1 MLTHS
6 ARRRALALL
15 AAGTGVFCQGTAYA
29 APVGPALS
37 RPAILSQR
45 AAQSVLLGIAQAG
58 QRLVAVGERGIVLL
72 SDDNAATWRQV
83 AAPVS
88 VTLTAVRFA
97 DSKHGYATGHGGAV
111 LATTDGGETWVRVL
125 DGNQA
130 ARIALEAAQASG
142 NVQAQR
148 EAQRLLNDGPDK
160 PLLDLLVTGPQRVVA
175 IGAYGLAYA
184 TTDGGKSWRSW
195 SQRLDNPR
203 GLHLYAI
210 RRHGEN
216 ILVCGEQGLVR
227 LSRDDGLTFTALKTP
242 YNGSFFTAELPG
254 ADDIMLA
261 GLRGNLL
268 RSPDGGAT
276 WRHGTAPG
284 AATITASALRPDG
297 ALTLATQAGTV
308 LTERNGVLVPLNP
321 VPLPPLTGILPK
333 IDGTSL
339 ALSIQGMVTAPN
351 GGQQ

>member
-15 AAGTGVFCQGTAYA
+15 AAGTGVFCQGTACA

-160 PLLDLLVTGPQRVVA
+160 PLLDLLVTGPLRVVA
-175 IGAYGLAYA
+175 IGAYGLA
-184 TTDGGKSWRSW
+184 TLLSSI
-195 SQRLDNPR
+195 
-203 GLHLYAI
+203 GL
-210 RRHGEN
+210 
-216 ILVCGEQGLVR
+216 
-227 LSRDDGLTFTALKTP
+227 
-242 YNGSFFTAELPG
+242 
-254 ADDIMLA
+254 
-261 GLRGNLL
+261 
-268 RSPDGGAT
+268 
-276 WRHGTAPG
+276 
-284 AATITASALRPDG
+284 
-297 ALTLATQAGTV
+297 
-308 LTERNGVLVPLNP
+308 
-321 VPLPPLTGILPK
+321 
-333 IDGTSL
+333 
-339 ALSIQGMVTAPN
+339 
-351 GGQQ
+351 